1 MTKLTAANAENVPL
15 SCKTVFKLF
24 KTEAECRLHYN
35 NFFVHLIYCFRFYI
49 PTCTFTFLSI
59 LHILHTIN
67 RFDSLDLDCKTVRL
81 FSSKSV

>member
-35 NFFVHLIYCFRFYI
+35 NYFVHLIYAFDFIYLHVLLL
-49 PTCTFTFLSI
+49 FLSI
-59 LHILHTIN
+59 LHILLIG
-67 RFDSLDLDCKTVRL
+67 LIVLI
-81 FSSKSV
+81 

>member
-24 KTEAECRLHYN
+24 KTEADCRLHYN

-59 LHILHTIN
+59 LHILLIG
-67 RFDSLDLDCKTVRL
+67 LIVLI
-81 FSSKSV
+81 